1 MKINWGTSIVLAFG
15 CFIVF
20 ILFFVVKTFTQKE
33 YEYDLVSE
41 HYYEDELAFQKHIN
55 NAENRNELVDKLMI
69 NKNDKS
75 VTVIIPNLKDEM
87 LIGEIH
93 FYRPSNDQLDFI
105 EKISSTENEYTFTDD
120 RLVKG
125 RWNVS
130 ITWCYQSNETKKY
143 YKKEQLYFR

>member
-55 NAENRNELVDKLMI
+55 NAENRNELVDKLVI
-69 NKNDKS
+69 NQENNQVKI
-75 VTVIIPNLKDEM
+75 IIPNLEQEEM
-87 LIGEIH
+87 VGEIH
-93 FYRPSNDQLDFI
+93 FYRPSNDKLDFVK
-105 EKISSTENEYTFTDD
+105 KIASTENVYTFTDD
-120 RLVKG
+120 ILVKG
-125 RWNVS
+125 RWDIYV
-130 ITWCYQSNETKKY
+130 TWHYKSNSEKNY
-143 YKKEQLYFR
+143 YKKEQLYF